1 VKHQKYLWG
10 IIRMTPGQSA
20 SAALALSPVLDIAK
34 ALEEVNAM
42 EPFYTLLIC
51 LPAALV
57 LIACAGGVAALWP
70 SGTHSAD
77 PPTVGR
83 RCGGRSSA

>member
-1 VKHQKYLWG
+1 
-10 IIRMTPGQSA
+10 MTPGQSA

-34 ALEEVNAM
+34 PLEEVNAM

-57 LIACAGGVAALWP
+57 LIACACGVAVLSP
-70 SGTHSAD
+70 PRTRPAD

-83 RCGGRSSA
+83 RRGGRSPV

>member
-1 VKHQKYLWG
+1 
-10 IIRMTPGQSA
+10 MTPGQHA
-20 SAALALSPVLDIAK
+20 SAAVALSPVLDIAK
-34 ALEEVNAM
+34 PLEEVNAM

-57 LIACAGGVAALWP
+57 LIACACGVAVLSP
-70 SGTHSAD
+70 PRTRPAD

-83 RCGGRSSA
+83 RRGGRSSA

>member
-1 VKHQKYLWG
+1 
-10 IIRMTPGQSA
+10 
-20 SAALALSPVLDIAK
+20 
-34 ALEEVNAM
+34 M

-57 LIACAGGVAALWP
+57 LIACACGVAVLSP
-70 SGTHSAD
+70 PGTRPAD

-83 RCGGRSSA
+83 RRGGRSSA